1 MKQNQEYYN
10 FMNLQEFYDKQGILY
25 DDIYMRWIKD
35 IVNTKIGM
43 FTYDNLPKGL
53 TSQIVE
59 MCLIFNRNLCWYYD
73 ERLERVILCRYIF
86 GGDYDLYWKP
96 VNVNLLTISGK
107 PVKYNVPYEDI
118 ILFRDNTL
126 DIPPYLTLNSYIDK
140 IITIEKTIDIL
151 IKLIRIPAIF
161 QGSKESI
168 STLKILLK
176 KITDFEGIAISDKA
190 LTADSLVQFPVT
202 LPCKLEELYDLL
214 RKYKEQALA
223 SIGIYSVDEKRERI
237 VTSEIMAQNDYVDFV
252 YSNMYNERKLSIDL
266 VNEKYGLNIKINEV
280 YTENKKDE
288 MDINAYGINKVEQA
302 KANATIKVEE
312 IKNEGDVKVAEIES
326 KGDNNVPH

>member
-1 MKQNQEYYN
+1 MGSLKKLSRLSE
-10 FMNLQEFYDKQGILY
+10 
-25 DDIYMRWIKD
+25 
-35 IVNTKIGM
+35 V
-43 FTYDNLPKGL
+43 YDNH
-53 TSQIVE
+53 
-59 MCLIFNRNLCWYYD
+59 NRNLSPVLKKD
-73 ERLERVILCRYIF
+73 KRISTKINENLKEPLKILKI
-86 GGDYDLYWKP
+86 
-96 VNVNLLTISGK
+96 NIT
-107 PVKYNVPYEDI
+107 PVKKKQEIKPKIVETNKAMLHDNYYLRTPDI
-118 ILFRDNTL
+118 IDEKIKTQFNSHHLLNSTKQNK
-126 DIPPYLTLNSYIDK
+126 IQSIYLSELEKLNSYIDK

-151 IKLIRIPAIF
+151 IKLIRIPAVF

-168 STLKILLK
+168 STLKLLLK

-190 LTADSLVQFPVT
+190 LTADSLIQFPIT

-252 YSNMYNERKLSIDL
+252 YSNMYNERKLAIDL
-266 VNEKYGLNIKINEV
+266 VNEKYGLHIKINEV

-326 KGDNNVPH
+326 KGDNNVPY